1 MHSAL
6 LTGLHRGAAQPSSI
20 QRGAPIP
27 NPAVSA
33 SEECIV
39 TNCRSWPRLLYGTST
54 PTMLLAAG
62 ACAGPGRLAGAAASA
77 GPAAGPGTGAPAI
90 QRERAGAGAGAPRSA
105 AALLPSAAWLTSSS
119 VQACSARAHA
129 YLCMSQA
136 CFYSTVY
143 VLFGNAF
150 KGRCKQ
156 EGALLHE
163 LENGLHLSK
172 CRGTCTRHSI
182 MRCTA
187 PSSAATASTVQAVGA
202 TRCENESVPVARA
215 RAASIC

>member
-1 MHSAL
+1 VHSAL

-90 QRERAGAGAGAPRSA
+90 QRERAGAAAGAPRSA
-105 AALLPSAAWLTSSS
+105 AALFPSAAWLMSSS

-129 YLCMSQA
+129 YLCMTQA

-143 VLFGNAF
+143 VLFRNAF

-172 CRGTCTRHSI
+172 CNGVCTRHSI
-182 MRCTA
+182 MR
-187 PSSAATASTVQAVGA
+187 SAARSKRHNSEFSTSCWTTRYTEPDRQVHVQLRFAS
-202 TRCENESVPVARA
+202 
-215 RAASIC
+215 